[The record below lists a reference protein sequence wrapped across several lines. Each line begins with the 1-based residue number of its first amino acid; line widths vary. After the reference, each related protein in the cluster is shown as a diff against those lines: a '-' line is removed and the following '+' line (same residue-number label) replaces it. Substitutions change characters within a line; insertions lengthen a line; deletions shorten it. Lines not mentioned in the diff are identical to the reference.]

1 MTSKQKLDRFNDRLK
16 KQYEQMHPYDLIEK
30 GKKYDALKK
39 RNDELLRL
47 VRIVND
53 VVLIHS
59 ARLKKEIVQAL
70 KNNEND

>member
-1 MTSKQKLDRFNDRLK
+1 MNTENDFIQKGR
-16 KQYEQMHPYDLIEK
+16 
-30 GKKYDALKK
+30 KYDALKQ

-59 ARLKKEIVQAL
+59 ARLKKEIEQAL